1 MKTLVLEKSEKNIVV
16 EALESFLSDLRMEIS
31 HTDNRDYRE
40 DLKYRKMVISKMIRL
55 LKQEHN

>member
-40 DLKYRKMVISKMIRL
+40 DLKYRKTVISKMIRL